1 MCPTRDASSRIFL
14 MYLPAVI
21 PTHTLHHF
29 SLCILVIINI
39 CHNICAYIHT
49 NCVVF
54 LRLYLPNSYIAGQVL
69 PTSQLLGCQNGPSV
83 FRIEFVFGCMSQLP
97 VNLVGRCGLE
107 SYRTMHC
114 CRTYL
119 HMVGSERLGECSIYH
134 TLGEWSTVIKHLLGS

>member
-1 MCPTRDASSRIFL
+1 

-97 VNLVGRCGLE
+97 VNLVGIGVGWNHIVQCIVAELTCTWWAVKDWESAVYITHLVSGLQ
-107 SYRTMHC
+107 
-114 CRTYL
+114 
-119 HMVGSERLGECSIYH
+119 
-134 TLGEWSTVIKHLLGS
+134 